1 MDHLRGIAPGPRRI
15 SRLPGRCA
23 PERLAI
29 DSNARGARLQGVVLT
44 DPSSAANW
52 PIGVVGTADPPAR
65 HRVTLLGGFRLTID
79 DQMVGVPGSTQRIIS
94 LLALRGRSGR
104 SRLAGS
110 LWPETTEAR
119 ALASL
124 RTAIWRA
131 NQVSPR
137 LVESANDSVNLT
149 SDVQVDVLDLIR
161 VAHEV
166 LDERATVSL
175 DIPCLSQIEAD
186 LLPDWNDE
194 WLVVDRER
202 LRQLRLHVLE
212 ALAAQLTRQ
221 GMFGMALEAALAALC
236 ADARRESAH
245 RAVIKIHL
253 AEGNL
258 AEAAQAYQQ
267 CCAVLSRE
275 FGMPP
280 SAETS
285 QLMGTPVAPGGPGRL
300 PGG

>member
-1 MDHLRGIAPGPRRI
+1 MERRRAGTSHPPWDAPPGGPPLAVVPDEVGRPAT
-15 SRLPGRCA
+15 SR
-23 PERLAI
+23 
-29 DSNARGARLQGVVLT
+29 
-44 DPSSAANW
+44 
-52 PIGVVGTADPPAR
+52 AR
-65 HRVTLLGGFRLTID
+65 HRVTLLGGFRLTVD
-79 DQMVGVPGSTQRIIS
+79 DRPVGVPASTQRIIS

-131 NQVSPR
+131 NQVSPG
-137 LVESANDSVNLT
+137 LVESAHDTVDLT
-149 SDVQVDVLDLIR
+149 GDVQVDVTDLIR
-161 VAHEV
+161 TAHEV
-166 LDERATVSL
+166 LDGRGTVSL
-175 DIPCLSQIEAD
+175 DAPGLTQVEAD

-212 ALAAQLTRQ
+212 ALAVQLARQ

-236 ADARRESAH
+236 ADALRESAH
-245 RAVIKIHL
+245 RTVIRIHL
-253 AEGNL
+253 AEGNV
-258 AEAAQAYQQ
+258 AEAVQAYRQ

-275 FGMPP
+275 FGMAP
-280 SAETS
+280 SPETS
-285 QLMGTPVAPGGPGRL
+285 QLVMAHRGAAL
-300 PGG
+300 PGGLAGR